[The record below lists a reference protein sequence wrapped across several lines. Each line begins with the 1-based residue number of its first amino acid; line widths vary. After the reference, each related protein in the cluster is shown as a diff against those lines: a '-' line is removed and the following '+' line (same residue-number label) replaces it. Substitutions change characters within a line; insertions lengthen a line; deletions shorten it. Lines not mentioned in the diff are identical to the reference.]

1 MNEITVG
8 LTGTLVFLIL
18 IFSGMRIAFA
28 VFLVGTLGLIIL
40 RGWTP
45 ALSLVGYL
53 PFSLVGTYA
62 YSVIPL
68 FIIMGYFAYYA
79 RVSDDMFDTAR
90 AWLQHVPGGLAMAT
104 VVASAGY
111 GACSGASVAAAGVLA
126 RVAIPPLQESGVD
139 NKLAAGVVA
148 LGGSL
153 ASLIPPSGLIVIFGI
168 LAEQPIG
175 QLLIGG
181 ILPGILTTFVYLA
194 LIYVRVRINPG
205 LSPVSYAVP
214 WKERIRSAGRI
225 WGVLLIVVLVVGGI
239 YSGIFTPTE
248 AAGVGAFVTFV
259 LALGRRKLNFR
270 VLQEGLMET
279 LRTNAMIFAVMIGI
293 SVFIRFLA
301 HSGTTKIIN
310 DFIVA
315 APLPPV
321 LILIVML
328 GSYFIL
334 GMVMDALS
342 MLLLTLPIYFPAA
355 MALGFD
361 PIVFCILV
369 VKMCEVCLV
378 TPPVGLNCYVI
389 HSVVPSIPIEDIF
402 KGTMP
407 FVFAELFIVTILIIF
422 PQITLFLPSLMAM

>member
-1 MNEITVG
+1 
-8 LTGTLVFLIL
+8 
-18 IFSGMRIAFA
+18 
-28 VFLVGTLGLIIL
+28 
-40 RGWTP
+40 
-45 ALSLVGYL
+45 
-53 PFSLVGTYA
+53 
-62 YSVIPL
+62 
-68 FIIMGYFAYYA
+68 
-79 RVSDDMFDTAR
+79 
-90 AWLQHVPGGLAMAT
+90 
-104 VVASAGY
+104 
-111 GACSGASVAAAGVLA
+111 
-126 RVAIPPLQESGVD
+126 
-139 NKLAAGVVA
+139 
-148 LGGSL
+148 
-153 ASLIPPSGLIVIFGI
+153 
-168 LAEQPIG
+168 
-175 QLLIGG
+175 
-181 ILPGILTTFVYLA
+181 
-194 LIYVRVRINPG
+194 
-205 LSPVSYAVP
+205 
-214 WKERIRSAGRI
+214 
-225 WGVLLIVVLVVGGI
+225 VVLVVGGI